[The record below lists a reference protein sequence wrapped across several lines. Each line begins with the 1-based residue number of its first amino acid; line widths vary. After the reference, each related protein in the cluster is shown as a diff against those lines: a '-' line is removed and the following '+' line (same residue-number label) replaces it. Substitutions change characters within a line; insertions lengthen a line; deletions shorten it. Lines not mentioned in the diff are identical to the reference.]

1 MADINVERKRR
12 SVWPLLLALLLVAAI
27 AVAAWAY
34 LRSQNDGGVS
44 DAAPAAEVQSTP
56 DAVTSPP
63 PGTMGGTT
71 DPAATPPAGTT
82 GSTAPPPSTTGY

>member
-34 LRSQNDGGVS
+34 LRSQDDGVS
-44 DAAPAAEVQSTP
+44 DAPPAAEVQS
-56 DAVTSPP
+56 A
-63 PGTMGGTT
+63 PG
-71 DPAATPPAGTT
+71 AQ
-82 GSTAPPPSTTGY
+82 PPSTTGY